1 MKINF
6 TPLLFVLGFIT
17 AHSQITT
24 NGQAQMFVSS
34 KTLVYSTGDIAING
48 DKSKITN
55 RGNIRIKDGTYNN
68 KSTDEDSGILLT
80 YTDEQNYGQLIINSP
95 KKATGKIKME
105 KVLTGYNKYAYFGS
119 PFSDYKFEDFAKDV
133 TGSIINFEAPCKT
146 SKGKEGV
153 AEPAS
158 DYCSKWGQVPIFVWN
173 NEQFRYDPDDGKQ
186 TNNVFTPGL
195 FYDIRKSKYSGLDS
209 KVTFTGIPYV
219 ADQSTTPIKYP
230 ERNFKIAKYDK
241 NKEAVNVYSVKYY
254 TYISDVF
261 VPGIESSFNES
272 TDNSTL
278 NAPNAKFA
286 DKTLQLFNPFTSN
299 LDLKTLTNNYTGLVG
314 IGSYG
319 GVTVPAESKKR
330 YSQNVSAVTIAPSG
344 GLVGPVNLSIIPPIT
359 NFFIKAA
366 PNSEGGATTLDLYN
380 SNNQTFET
388 SGYAFPT
395 SNSVITK
402 KLTSTSDNIYQIN
415 LRLFNKSKDIFYN
428 ETYIASGSEFE
439 TAVIH
444 KNEVYSSNSSNERT
458 SIYTLPEAKTGG
470 IDPALADVKLY
481 INVMNSSSEK
491 IAIPVGIEINKAD
504 GSTFVITS
512 ELAENG
518 KLLAKG
524 INKFNDSNADFYF
537 HDKKLGKSILID
549 ANFNYEFTQNE
560 STNDRFEIYWGK
572 NKINGGIGE
581 EIINGPDEAVA
592 LDGLTIVYKSEDE
605 YKVHFNKN
613 WKKADVKV
621 FSILGQLISS
631 AKNINT
637 EDDYLLPI
645 KNVSSSMFIVKIT
658 NEKGDTI
665 TKKIIK

>member
-34 KTLVYSTGDIAING
+34 KTLVYSTGDITING

-55 RGNIRIKDGTYNN
+55 NGNIRIKDGTYNN
-68 KSTDEDSGILLT
+68 KSTDEESGILLT
-80 YTDEQNYGQLIINSP
+80 YTNEQNYGQLIINS
-95 KKATGKIKME
+95 KNKATGKIKME
-105 KVLTGYNKYAYFGS
+105 KELMGSNTFAYFGS

-146 SKGKEGV
+146 SNKKEGV
-153 AEPAS
+153 AKPGSAVC
-158 DYCSKWGQVPIFVWN
+158 YNWGKVPIFVWN
-173 NEQFRYDPDDGKQ
+173 NEQYRFDPDDGLQ
-186 TNNVFTPGL
+186 TNKAFTPGL
-195 FYDIRKSKYSGLDS
+195 FYNIRKSVYTGLNS
-209 KVTFTGIPYV
+209 KVIFNGVPYV
-219 ADQSTTPIKYP
+219 ADNSTPKNYP
-230 ERNFKIAKYDK
+230 ERTFKIGI
-241 NKEAVNVYSVKYY
+241 NKMNVYKVRYY
-254 TYISDVF
+254 TYLSDVF
-261 VPGIESSFNES
+261 LPQLESSFNSS
-272 TDNSTL
+272 TDDSVL
-278 NAPNAKFA
+278 DSPNAKFA

-299 LDLKTLTNNYTGLVG
+299 LDLKTLTNNYAGIVG

-319 GVTVPAESKKR
+319 GVTIPAQARKR
-330 YSQNVSAVTIAPSG
+330 YSQNVSAVTVAAMGTI
-344 GLVGPVNLSIIPPIT
+344 VGPLTLNIIPPMT

-366 PNSEGGATTLDLYN
+366 PNSAGGATTLDLYN

-395 SNSVITK
+395 SNNVTTK
-402 KLTSTSDNIYQIN
+402 KITPLSSDNIYQIN

-428 ETYIASGSEFE
+428 DTYIASGSEFE
-439 TAVIH
+439 TAVLH
-444 KNEVYSSNSSNERT
+444 KNEVYSSNSNNDRT

-470 IDPALADVKLY
+470 IDPALADVKLF
-481 INVMNSSSEK
+481 INVMNSNSEK
-491 IAIPVGIEINKAD
+491 VAIPVGIDINNDD

-524 INKFNDSNADFYF
+524 VNNFNDSNAEFYF

-549 ANFNYEFTQNE
+549 ANFNYEFTQNG
-560 STNDRFEIYWGK
+560 STKDRFEIFWGK

-581 EIINGPDEAVA
+581 EIISGSDEAQA
-592 LDGLTIVYKSEDE
+592 LDDLTIVYKSEDE

-613 WKKADVKV
+613 WKKANVKV

-631 AKNINT
+631 AKNVNT

-665 TKKIIK
+665 TKKIVK

>member
-34 KTLVYSTGDIAING
+34 KTLVYSTGDITING

-55 RGNIRIKDGTYNN
+55 NGNIRIKDGTYNN
-68 KSTDEDSGILLT
+68 KSTDEESGILLT
-80 YTDEQNYGQLIINSP
+80 YTDEQNYGQLIINS
-95 KKATGKIKME
+95 KNKATGKIKME
-105 KVLTGYNKYAYFGS
+105 KELMGSNTFAYFGS

-133 TGSIINFEAPCKT
+133 TGSIINFVAPCKT
-146 SKGKEGV
+146 SNGKEGV
-153 AEPAS
+153 AKPGSAVC
-158 DYCSKWGQVPIFVWN
+158 YKWGKVPIFVWN
-173 NEQFRYDPDDGKQ
+173 NEQYRFDPDDGLQ
-186 TNNVFTPGL
+186 TNKAFTPGL
-195 FYDIRKSKYSGLDS
+195 FYNIRKSVYTGLNS
-209 KVTFTGIPYV
+209 KVTFNGVPYV
-219 ADQSTTPIKYP
+219 ADNSTPKNYP
-230 ERNFKIAKYDK
+230 ERTFKIGI
-241 NKEAVNVYSVKYY
+241 NKMNVYKVKYY

-261 VPGIESSFNES
+261 LPQLESSFDSS
-272 TDNSTL
+272 TDDSVL
-278 NAPNAKFA
+278 DLPNAKFA

-299 LDLKTLTNNYTGLVG
+299 LDLKTLTNNYAGIVG

-319 GVTVPAESKKR
+319 GVTIPAQSRKR
-330 YSQNVSAVTIAPSG
+330 YSQNVSAVTVAAMGTI
-344 GLVGPVNLSIIPPIT
+344 VGPLTLNIIPPMT

-366 PNSEGGATTLDLYN
+366 PNSAGGATTLDLYN

-395 SNSVITK
+395 SNNVTTK
-402 KLTSTSDNIYQIN
+402 KITSLSSDNIYQIN

-428 ETYIASGSEFE
+428 DTYIASGSEFE
-439 TAVIH
+439 TAVLH
-444 KNEVYSSNSSNERT
+444 KNEVYSSNSDNERT
-458 SIYTLPEAKTGG
+458 SIYTIPEAKMGG
-470 IDPALADVKLY
+470 IDPALADVKLF
-481 INVMNSSSEK
+481 INVINSNSEK
-491 IAIPVGIEINKAD
+491 VAIPVGIDINND
-504 GSTFVITS
+504 DNSTFVITS

-524 INKFNDSNADFYF
+524 VNNFNDSNAEFYF

-549 ANFNYEFTQNE
+549 ANFNYEFTQNG
-560 STNDRFEIYWGK
+560 STKDRFEIFWGK

-581 EIINGPDEAVA
+581 EIISGSDEAQA
-592 LDGLTIVYKSEDE
+592 LDDLTIVYKSEDE

-631 AKNINT
+631 AKNVNT

-665 TKKIIK
+665 TKKIVK